1 MQSTV
6 AEVNWSVVVLHNDV
20 FSFIILWCSPF
31 NQQQHPLQ
39 VHWLAGW
46 QTLTHQPHILLSH
59 LDLQLFP
66 HHQTRVCSLALNL
79 WWATWGDQGNWGAH
93 FCHAIELLYLS
104 LLTCH
109 DPLLALA
116 RPIQTKV
123 PLAFLS
129 FLDSC
134 FNHELH
140 YLVWVPKRLVGHG
153 ISCAIEAAPH
163 TTWQHPH
170 CGLPNSRFWASYEA
184 CQGRSST
191 RWGQDSKHQFCTN
204 SPFPCL
210 CQESCLN
217 PIDRMLCSKASAHEF
232 CLLFLVFRRCLINLG
247 WTG

>member
-1 MQSTV
+1 MQPFQPTAAPSAST
-6 AEVNWSVVVLHNDV
+6 
-20 FSFIILWCSPF
+20 
-31 NQQQHPLQ
+31 
-39 VHWLAGW
+39 LAGW
-46 QTLTHQPHILLSH
+46 MANPNPSAPHSSVTSGPAALSTPPNSGLFSCFEPLMGYMRWPGELRCTLLS
-59 LDLQLFP
+59 
-66 HHQTRVCSLALNL
+66 
-79 WWATWGDQGNWGAH
+79 
-93 FCHAIELLYLS
+93 CHRASVSITF
-104 LLTCH
+104 TCH
-109 DPLLALA
+109 DPLLALV
-116 RPIQTKV
+116 RPVWTKV

-129 FLDSC
+129 FLNPCS
-134 FNHELH
+134 NHELH

-170 CGLPNSRFWASYEA
+170 CGLPNSRFWASDEA